1 LKNGIGWVKF
11 ARKEMVF
18 CNFVLE
24 IGNVSRFVAIIET
37 APFSISEI
45 VRCNLQVD
53 KHAGVKEAT

>member
-1 LKNGIGWVKF
+1 
-11 ARKEMVF
+11 MVF
-18 CNFVLE
+18 CNLVLE
-24 IGNVSRFVAIIET
+24 IGNHGAHVSRFVAVIET